1 MSSQTITVSVIIP
14 AYTIDRMDDILRS
27 VQSANYQSAKPL
39 EIIIAVDHNG
49 DLRDSLIAIVDDY
62 ADNVRVVLNDMVIGG
77 AETRNAGIRASLGDI
92 VAFLDDDAWAID
104 DWLHHLMRHYEDSNV
119 LAVGGN
125 TVSVWE
131 DGRPRWFPEELDW
144 LVGGI
149 WKGHPDGPCEVRNL
163 IGPNMSFRREV
174 CDTIGYMRT
183 ELGAMPGRARAGD
196 ETEFYIRL
204 KSMIPTGKVMYEP
217 SAVVYHKVYPWK
229 STTGHLIRRS
239 ASDGYWK
246 SRTSRSLKAL
256 SNEMLSVES
265 SYLKFL
271 LCKAI
276 PGRMSRFWQN
286 GQLLQAGA
294 IMLSIACVGAGY
306 VFGKLR

>member
-217 SAVVYHKVYPWK
+217 SAVVYHKVYAWK
-229 STTGHLIRRS
+229 STIGHLIRRS

-246 SRTSRSLKAL
+246 SRTARSLKAL
-256 SNEMLSVES
+256 SSEMLSVES
-265 SYLKFL
+265 SYLKYL
-271 LCKAI
+271 LCKAF
-276 PGRMSRFWQN
+276 PGRILRFWQN
-286 GQLLQAGA
+286 WQLLQAGA

-306 VFGKLR
+306 VLGKLR